1 MIQIQMNVEEGTY
14 TDSSLLQKHFNQ
26 IKKVSDEM
34 NKQTNQFEDYVTNVE
49 VH

>member
-1 MIQIQMNVEEGTY
+1 MLKKAHIQTVVYFI
-14 TDSSLLQKHFNQ
+14 S
-26 IKKVSDEM
+26 IKLKVSDEM

>member
-1 MIQIQMNVEEGTY
+1 MLKKAHIQIVVYYKNISTK
-14 TDSSLLQKHFNQ
+14 L
-26 IKKVSDEM
+26 KKVSDEM

>member
-1 MIQIQMNVEEGTY
+1 MLKKVRIQTVVY
-14 TDSSLLQKHFNQ
+14 FKKHFNQ

>member
-1 MIQIQMNVEEGTY
+1 MIQIQKNVEEGTY
-14 TDSSLLQKHFNQ
+14 TDSSLLQKHFNR